1 MFNVYWH
8 RYQAVHGHISLVQVV
23 LGLYTVY
30 CTNVQYCACFQT
42 LLSFDNVRLGLIAV
56 VMSAVAIDK

>member
-1 MFNVYWH
+1 MLDVSRHWY
-8 RYQAVHGHISLVQVV
+8 RAVHGHISLVQVV